1 MARSKERQEG
11 MGERWKRWFQK
22 KGLEKW
28 TKRDNLV
35 ILVLAGILL
44 FIIALPTKSAKPS
57 GEGQGGGAESP
68 ALFGNFYGSG
78 KNAGVG
84 AAAGAGSDA
93 GAAASYEG
101 FREEDYVK
109 QLEAELADV
118 LASIRDVGAVRVM
131 ITLHGSP
138 ATVVGKDGERQYSQ
152 TDEKD
157 SAGGSRSIAQSQ
169 TRESTLYL
177 TQGGSSSPYVVQTL
191 SPRVRGVA
199 VVAQGAG
206 KGRMDKEITEIVQA
220 LFGLE
225 AHQVKVVPMRQLDAQ

>member
-1 MARSKERQEG
+1 

-28 TKRDNLV
+28 PKRDNLV

-57 GEGQGGGAESP
+57 EEGQGGEAGSP
-68 ALFGNFYGSG
+68 ALFGNLYGSG

-84 AAAGAGSDA
+84 AGAGAGSGA
-93 GAAASYEG
+93 VAAASYEG

-109 QLEAELADV
+109 QLEAELAEV

-138 ATVVGKDGERQYSQ
+138 AAVVGKDGERQYSQ

-169 TRESTLYL
+169 TRESTIYL
-177 TQGGSSSPYVVQTL
+177 TQGGSSAPYVVQTL

-206 KGRMDKEITEIVQA
+206 KGRMDREITEIVQA

-225 AHQVKVVPMRQLDAQ
+225 AHQVKVVQMRQLDAQ